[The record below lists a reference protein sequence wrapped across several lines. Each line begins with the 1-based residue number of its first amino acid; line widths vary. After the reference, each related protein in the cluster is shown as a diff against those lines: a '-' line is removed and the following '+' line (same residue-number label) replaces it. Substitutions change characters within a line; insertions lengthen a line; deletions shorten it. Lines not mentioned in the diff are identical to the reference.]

1 MLDPLAILTPNYT
14 LGFKLMLKRVER
26 EMKRTNWFAFA
37 ALLAVVLGG
46 CSNPDNSAGMAT
58 EKKEGGMTDMS
69 APADSPSSEMH
80 MTMVAMNDAMS
91 KSKMTGDT
99 DKDFAA
105 MMLIH
110 HQGAIDMAELEV
122 KHGKNAELKAMAQK
136 MIDMQKA
143 EQVELRKHADA
154 SH

>member
-1 MLDPLAILTPNYT
+1 
-14 LGFKLMLKRVER
+14 
-26 EMKRTNWFAFA
+26 MKRTNWFAFA

-46 CSNPDNSAGMAT
+46 CSNPENNADMAT
-58 EKKEGGMTDMS
+58 EKEGGMTDMS
-69 APADSPSSEMH
+69 APADSPSAEMH
-80 MTMVAMNDAMS
+80 MTMVAMNDAMA
-91 KSKMTGDT
+91 KAKMTGDT

>member
-1 MLDPLAILTPNYT
+1 
-14 LGFKLMLKRVER
+14 
-26 EMKRTNWFAFA
+26 
-37 ALLAVVLGG
+37 
-46 CSNPDNSAGMAT
+46 
-58 EKKEGGMTDMS
+58 MS
-69 APADSPSSEMH
+69 APTDSPSSEMH

-91 KSKMTGDT
+91 KAKMTGDT

-110 HQGAIDMAELEV
+110 HEGAIDMAELEV

>member
-1 MLDPLAILTPNYT
+1 
-14 LGFKLMLKRVER
+14 
-26 EMKRTNWFAFA
+26 MKRQNWFLSTALFA
-37 ALLAVVLGG
+37 MVLVG
-46 CSNPDNSAGMAT
+46 CSSPDNNADMPT
-58 EKKEGGMTDMS
+58 EKAVGMTEMTV
-69 APADSPSSEMH
+69 PVGSPSAEMH
-80 MTMVAMNDAMS
+80 MTMVRMNDAMS
-91 KSKMTGDT
+91 KAKMTGDT

-105 MMLIH
+105 MMLVH

-122 KHGKNAELKAMAQK
+122 KHGKNPELKAMAQK